1 MGEARS
7 KAHTGC
13 ERRRGVRHELSAP
26 AEFGLDIHTRD
37 GVLNGHM
44 VNISASGLCVRAD
57 SPLRVDDRII
67 IRNALLP
74 SFFQKASVRWVAEA
88 GNGYYMAGL
97 LCLVDSFLGRLNDDI
112 EGFIKNSIE
121 SRSTAIGPWS
131 SLRQDFEPLR
141 CREIKGCANKDCI
154 SYDSADYRCWLQS
167 GTMCRAETHGDFA
180 KKYGSCLKCDVFHI
194 ISQDPLRRLYENIDV
209 LIYHLQEKAA
219 SFHNLAII
227 DPLTGLYNRHLF
239 NEIIEREISRADRRL
254 ERLSFIMMDLD
265 DFKSIND
272 TLGHLTGDKVLTDA
286 AQLIKQAARRE
297 DLAFRFGGDEFLVL
311 MTKAGCQEAAH
322 MMKRLQ
328 ESIERWNSEE
338 GRRLGCVMSIS
349 TGCATCTQSCDIQSA
364 LSEADSKMY
373 ENKKK
378 KKKTVRY

>member
-1 MGEARS
+1 MDIQTPDR
-7 KAHTGC
+7 
-13 ERRRGVRHELSAP
+13 VLS
-26 AEFGLDIHTRD
+26 
-37 GVLNGHM
+37 GHM

-67 IRNALLP
+67 IRNTILP
-74 SFFQKASVRWVAEA
+74 SFFQKASVRWVTEA

-112 EGFIKNSIE
+112 EEFIKNSIE
-121 SRSTAIGPWS
+121 SRAATIKPWS
-131 SLRQDFEPLR
+131 SLRKEFEPLR
-141 CREIKGCANKDCI
+141 CREIKGCTNKDCL
-154 SYDSADYRCWLQS
+154 SYNNVDYRCWLQA
-167 GTMCRAETHGDFA
+167 GTMCKTETHGEFA
-180 KKYGSCLKCDVFHI
+180 KKYGSCLKCDVFQM
-194 ISQDPLRRLYENIDV
+194 ISRDPLRRLYENIDI
-209 LIYHLQEKAA
+209 LIYHLQERAS

-265 DFKSIND
+265 DFKNIND

-286 AQLIKQAARRE
+286 ALLIRQAARRE

-311 MTKAGCQEAAH
+311 MTKSGCREAAH
-322 MMKRLQ
+322 MIKRLQ
-328 ESIERWNSEE
+328 GSIDNWNIEK
-338 GRRLGCVMSIS
+338 GRQLGCVMSIS
-349 TGCATCTQSCDIQSA
+349 TGCATCTQSCDIQAA

-378 KKKTVRY
+378 KKAAR